1 MLQII
6 CVLSCLF
13 LLSLSLLTFSKS
25 AEQRARLRTELYYAM
40 QIREETEAIRLHNE
54 KIKMENNLELIS
66 ENNKTI
72 EDISP
77 EPIAHEVL
85 QIPVKEIKL
94 KEVDLDEKSKDFI
107 SNFQPMQEE
116 IPLQD
121 VTVYESVES
130 WFNFP
135 EVDLHMNERP
145 EKGLYYVAGKVIDIL
160 DEMSAIISDG
170 TGERM
175 LYHHKVQNLSVGDII
190 IAQVEVHKRVWNFV
204 KVWEINEETEYEVEE
219 AI

>member
-1 MLQII
+1 
-6 CVLSCLF
+6 
-13 LLSLSLLTFSKS
+13 
-25 AEQRARLRTELYYAM
+25 
-40 QIREETEAIRLHNE
+40 
-54 KIKMENNLELIS
+54 MENNLELVS
-66 ENNKTI
+66 ENNKII

-77 EPIAHEVL
+77 EHVHEVL